1 MLCRHAKHWHLYV
14 RLPQHLSEN
23 IKDTKENFCQG
34 GKGSLT
40 LFAHAMQGAAEM
52 VLNRRTRYACQG
64 EKEIRTVLVH
74 AMQGAAEMVL
84 NRRTRYTC
92 QGGKEILTLL
102 VHAMQGAAEMVLDRC
117 TRYIE
122 TDGSIVELSDEKKK
136 ELGDMIS
143 SMADK
148 GLRTLCLSYRDYQAD
163 SDDQLPE
170 ESPDE
175 DLTACC
181 VVGIKV
187 CCHCALA
194 FAFERMSQSKL
205 LRSVIYHGTQM
216 LQRQQDMQTSAD
228 SATEWAFIC
237 TL

>member
-1 MLCRHAKHWHLYV
+1 LIGDAVLKGCVQVLCRHAKHWHLYV

-23 IKDTKENFCQG
+23 IKDTKDIFCQG

-40 LFAHAMQGAAEM
+40 LFAHAMQGAAEI
-52 VLNRRTRYACQG
+52 VLNRRTG
-64 EKEIRTVLVH
+64 
-74 AMQGAAEMVL
+74 
-84 NRRTRYTC
+84 YTC
-92 QGGKEILTLL
+92 QAKKEILTLL

-117 TRYIE
+117 TRYID

-148 GLRTLCLSYRDYQAD
+148 GLRTLCLSYRDYQTD
-163 SDDQLPE
+163 SENEPPE

-187 CCHCALA
+187 CVVFVRFCFNMASALA
-194 FAFERMSQSKL
+194 RTGTSSKCRNTFLLSPCVSELRLSTVGWTFLTYNRGFA
-205 LRSVIYHGTQM
+205 I
-216 LQRQQDMQTSAD
+216 
-228 SATEWAFIC
+228 
-237 TL
+237 